1 MKKGII
7 LIVVLVLVLGMGM
20 PAEAETD
27 YHSASYVYLTFDDGP
42 DERTPAIL
50 DVLKKQKVK
59 ATFFVTG
66 RNAKRYPTLLKRI
79 VKEGH
84 AIGLHSMTH
93 DAKLFYKTPASAV
106 AEMKETQVIV
116 TRLTGKKVYDV
127 RVPYGSV
134 PKMTP
139 EHIKKMEAAGFRI
152 WDWNVD
158 SEDWRYAKRP
168 EVTFER
174 VALGLERTAE
184 RKTAAVVL
192 MHDHATNPII
202 LEKWIV
208 SEKKKA
214 AFRTVLQAKTSYS
227 FFAKWPA
234 KK

>member
-1 MKKGII
+1 MKKGIMI
-7 LIVVLVLVLGMGM
+7 FAVLLLGMGM
-20 PAEAETD
+20 PAEAKTD
-27 YHSASYVYLTFDDGP
+27 YQSSRYVYLTFDDGP

-66 RNAKRYPTLLKRI
+66 RNAERHPALLKRI
-79 VKEGH
+79 VREGH

-93 DAKLFYKTPASAV
+93 DAKLFYRTPASAL
-106 AEMKETQVIV
+106 AEMEETQAIV
-116 TRLTGKKVYDV
+116 TRLTGKKVFDV

-139 EHIKKMEAAGFRI
+139 AHTKKMQAAGFRI

-158 SEDWRYAKRP
+158 SEDWRYAKQP
-168 EVTFER
+168 KKTFER
-174 VALGLERTAE
+174 VDFGMRRTAE

-192 MHDHATNPII
+192 MHDHATSPAV
-202 LEKWIV
+202 LEKWII

-214 AFRTVLQAKTSYS
+214 TFRTVVQAKTSYS
-227 FFAKWPA
+227 FHAKWPL